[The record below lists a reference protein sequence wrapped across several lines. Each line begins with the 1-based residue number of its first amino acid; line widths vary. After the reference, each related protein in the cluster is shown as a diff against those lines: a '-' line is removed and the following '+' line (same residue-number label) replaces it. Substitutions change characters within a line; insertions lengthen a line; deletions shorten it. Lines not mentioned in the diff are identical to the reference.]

1 MTSRLTPI
9 ERPAN
14 PLLRFAYWMA
24 ERQFGKVISPL
35 KVIYA
40 RKLRLLPIAAQI
52 QRTMEG
58 GLSLDPSLRLLIQ
71 VQTSRL
77 NGCSFCEDLALA
89 GAVRSRIGPERFA
102 ALGEFRT
109 SSLFTERER
118 AALAFTEAAVRD
130 RSVSEEIFAEAR
142 RHFSEVELVELAW
155 IAAAE
160 TYFNVQAHALGIGSD
175 ELLALATSGDRK
187 TRDGSSA

>member
-1 MTSRLTPI
+1 MGSRLSPI

-24 ERQFGKVISPL
+24 KRQFGKVITPL

-40 RKLRLLPIAAQI
+40 RKIRLLPIATQI

-58 GLSLDPSLRLLIQ
+58 GLSIDPSLRLLIQ
-71 VQTSRL
+71 VQTSQL

-89 GAVRSRIGPERFA
+89 TAVRHRIGPERFG
-102 ALGEFRT
+102 ALSEFRA
-109 SSLFTERER
+109 SNLFTDRER
-118 AALAFTEAAVRD
+118 AALAFTEASVRD
-130 RSVSEEIFAEAR
+130 RHVSDEIFTEVR
-142 RHFSEVELVELAW
+142 LHFSETEIVELAW

-175 ELLALATSGDRK
+175 ELLALAGVDRQEL
-187 TRDGSSA
+187 RGGLSA

>member
-1 MTSRLTPI
+1 MGPRLSPI

-14 PLLRFAYWMA
+14 PLLRFAYWIA
-24 ERQFGKVISPL
+24 NRQFGKVITPL

-58 GLSLDPSLRLLIQ
+58 GLSIDPSLRLLIQ

-89 GAVRSRIGPERFA
+89 NAVRNRIGPERFGA
-102 ALGEFRT
+102 MAEFRAST
-109 SSLFTERER
+109 QFSERER

-130 RSVSEEIFAEAR
+130 RHVSEEIFAQVR
-142 RHFSEVELVELAW
+142 IHFSETELVELAW
-155 IAAAE
+155 VAAAE

-175 ELLALATSGDRK
+175 ELLALA
-187 TRDGSSA
+187 SARGHKPHGGFST